1 MSDLARRSNNHF
13 GIKCHRGW
21 TGPPRVYAADDSP
34 NDCFRRYAKVEDSY
48 QDHSEFLV
56 SGVRYSP
63 LFELSITDYK
73 GWARGLQQ
81 MGYATDRLMPT
92 SLLNLLRIM
101 NFIALMIKKISQRG
115 LAEKSVM
122 N

>member
-1 MSDLARRSNNHF
+1 MDR
-13 GIKCHRGW
+13 
-21 TGPPRVYAADDSP
+21 PPRVYAADDSP

-81 MGYATDRLMPT
+81 MGGYATDRLMPT

-115 LAEKSVM
+115 GWQKRA
-122 N
+122 